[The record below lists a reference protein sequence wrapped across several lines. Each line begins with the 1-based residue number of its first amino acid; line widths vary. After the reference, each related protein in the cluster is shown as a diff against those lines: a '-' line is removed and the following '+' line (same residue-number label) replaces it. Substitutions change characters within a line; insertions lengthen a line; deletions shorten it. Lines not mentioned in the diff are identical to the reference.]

1 MFQSNVLP
9 PYMVMVT
16 ENLTTVSGHG
26 HSVLSALNHFRD
38 TSHQKSYFYCVSDL
52 SDSIIKPRPLENYY
66 EAKKICEQEN
76 SSLITSLEPNF
87 DFARQILNFFWLASS
102 SPKKIYNRNTVWIF
116 RNRIFGLISNELIR
130 YSSYLMTRYNDDRWW
145 RRIRVLKLLLKIE
158 EILGRS

>member
-16 ENLTTVSGHG
+16 ENLKTVSRTWTQRDTGVHRL
-26 HSVLSALNHFRD
+26 LSALNHFRD

-87 DFARQILNFFWLASS
+87 DFARQILNFFDWRVRAR
-102 SPKKIYNRNTVWIF
+102 KKFIIEIQCEF
-116 RNRIFGLISNELIR
+116 SEIE
-130 YSSYLMTRYNDDRWW
+130 YL
-145 RRIRVLKLLLKIE
+145 
-158 EILGRS
+158 G